1 MTNTAEP
8 KKENSLRYYFEVAI
22 GWFLG
27 YLIVKILG
35 PIFFFIFLIA
45 VLIGLYFPGW
55 YLKKTNVNKQLI
67 KGIAW
72 SNVITWFLP
81 PLGLMVSIATFG
93 FSYSEKVEDRQ
104 KYKKLAIVGFVLS
117 ILNSILG
124 AVLTL
129 LGIL

>member
-1 MTNTAEP
+1 MTSTAEP
-8 KKENSLRYYFEVAI
+8 KKEKSFLHYFEVAI
-22 GWFLG
+22 GFFLG

-45 VLIGLYFPGW
+45 VLIGLYFPNW
-55 YLKKTNVNKQLI
+55 YLKKENVNKSLI

-93 FSYSEKVEDRQ
+93 FSSSEKIEDRQ
-104 KYKKLAIVGFVLS
+104 KYKKLAIVGLTLS
-117 ILNSILG
+117 IINSFLG
-124 AVLTL
+124 AVLTM
-129 LGIL
+129 LGVF